1 MSVGV
6 RVREIG
12 GKQSL
17 LKMTAIRIRLKGI
30 ERRQGVRYH
39 IWQHIDTG
47 IGLDVEADS
56 EEEALKKAEEMLE
69 ANDYDKQILDNAQ
82 AGNPDVVSCE

>member
-1 MSVGV
+1 M
-6 RVREIG
+6 
-12 GKQSL
+12 
-17 LKMTAIRIRLKGI
+17 
-30 ERRQGVRYH
+30 RYH